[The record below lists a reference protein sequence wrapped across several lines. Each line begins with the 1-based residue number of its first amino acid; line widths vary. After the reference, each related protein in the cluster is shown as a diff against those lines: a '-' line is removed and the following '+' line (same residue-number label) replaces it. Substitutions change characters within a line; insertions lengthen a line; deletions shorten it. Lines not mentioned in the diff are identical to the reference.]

1 MSCNVWLTAVPAGGH
16 IDDLPVADR
25 RRALDHIRVCSHCR
39 EVAVATD
46 SSLVFDSLP
55 RIEISATEIDQ
66 IRASVRT
73 LRRTRE
79 LGKSISLGRWVG
91 RVAAVAALFLVALLL
106 EPRRPEELVA
116 ESPFAGALGV
126 GAGQL
131 DLSQATAPSMDPAG
145 ELGTVESEESRVL
158 RLGAQSDRGQED
170 DCAQEVQEGKEDCA
184 RDEVEPAQEQVS
196 GTSPQAVQ

>member
-16 IDDLPVADR
+16 VDDLPVAER
-25 RRALDHIRVCSHCR
+25 RRALDHIRVCSRCR
-39 EVAVATD
+39 EIAVGYD
-46 SSLVFDSLP
+46 NSLVFESLP
-55 RIEISATEIDQ
+55 QIEISETEIDQ

-79 LGKSISLGRWVG
+79 LTMPTSLGRWAG

-106 EPRRPEELVA
+106 DPRRPEELVE

-131 DLSQATAPSMDPAG
+131 DLSRATAATKDLVG
-145 ELGTVESEESRVL
+145 ELATAESEESRKL
-158 RLGAQSDRGQED
+158 RLGAQRDDGQD
-170 DCAQEVQEGKEDCA
+170 NGCAEEAKEAKEDCA
-184 RDEVEPAQEQVS
+184 RDEIEPAQQQVS
-196 GTSPQAVQ
+196 GTSPKAVQ